1 VPGTKTTSNSNE
13 LEGVIQ
19 VYRRGVT
26 TKKISALTISIFYAN
41 AFFKKLE
48 GCMNHAF
55 TIKESVVRLPGI
67 TPNLT
72 ERLNRLPVNLEA
84 LLDDPE
90 AKVDFDE
97 NNLLLTIESSR
108 LSLEDIFFPLEKSVR
123 SLNLSFSKTFQSAF
137 N

>member
-1 VPGTKTTSNSNE
+1 
-13 LEGVIQ
+13 
-19 VYRRGVT
+19 
-26 TKKISALTISIFYAN
+26 
-41 AFFKKLE
+41 
-48 GCMNHAF
+48 MNHAF

-67 TPNLT
+67 TPTFT
-72 ERLNRLPVNLEA
+72 ERLKRLPVNLEA

-90 AKVDFDE
+90 AKVAFDE

-108 LSLEDIFFPLEKSVR
+108 LSLEDVFFPLEKSVR